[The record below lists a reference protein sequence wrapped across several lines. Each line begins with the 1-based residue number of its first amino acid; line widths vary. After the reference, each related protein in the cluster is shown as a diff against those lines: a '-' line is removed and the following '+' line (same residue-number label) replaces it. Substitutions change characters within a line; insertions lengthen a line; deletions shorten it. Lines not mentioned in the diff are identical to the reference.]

1 MEALI
6 TGILFPVVLVLIA
19 FMILGFVMTRM
30 YRRSTR
36 EVSLVRTGA
45 GGRKVIMD
53 GGVFVVPVL
62 HEITFINM
70 KTTRLEVRRDGV
82 SALITKD
89 RMRVDV
95 GVEFYVTVQG
105 SSEGIARAAQ
115 TLGDRTFNT
124 DALREMVEGKLV
136 DALRSVA
143 AQMSLDELHENRSDF
158 VQQVQQTVAEDLTK
172 NGLELESVSLTA
184 LDQTPMDTLDEDNVF
199 NATGMKN
206 QVERI
211 AESKKRRAE
220 IDAETKVAVLRSVQ
234 EGEIKAYEIER
245 QQEEARVAQAIELET
260 LRSREAIDRA
270 KKTQEAEREAEQARI
285 AREKSVEAAQIE
297 RTKELEIAE
306 QDRQIAIQQK
316 SEEESRAK
324 AAADTARAEAVKAEE
339 QVKTERDVAEAER
352 QKRVTILIAEQEAEE
367 KATGIRVT
375 AAAEKE
381 AAVDRGAALREM
393 AQAEADEKA
402 IAIRVSAAA
411 AKEEAVD
418 RAAALREMA
427 QAQAEEI
434 TIRAEALK
442 KEKLADAE
450 GKREQIAAENT
461 LSEAVIQYR
470 LDIEK
475 YTVLPEI
482 VREMVKPA
490 EKINGITIHKVDGL
504 GAGGGSNGG
513 SGGNGETGLV
523 NQAFDELRAMA
534 FQMPALKSI
543 GESVGVNLDNGING
557 VLGDNFAPSS
567 KPAGTDAKPNGKAA
581 E

>member
-6 TGILFPVVLVLIA
+6 VGVIVPVVLILAA
-19 FMILGFVMTRM
+19 FLVLGFVMTRM
-30 YRRSTR
+30 YNRSTR

-53 GGVFVVPVL
+53 GGVFVIPVM
-62 HEITFINM
+62 HEVTHINM
-70 KTTRLEVRRDGV
+70 KTTRLEVRRDGI

-105 SSEGIARAAQ
+105 SAEGIARAAQ

-143 AQMSLDELHENRSDF
+143 AQMTLDELHENRSDF

-211 AESKKRRAE
+211 AESKKRRAQ
-220 IDAETKVAVLRSVQ
+220 IDAETKVAVLRSEQ
-234 EGEIKAYEIER
+234 EAEIKAYEIER

-260 LRSREAIDRA
+260 LRSREAIDKA
-270 KKTQEAEREAEQARI
+270 QKTQEAEREAEEARI
-285 AREKSVEAAQIE
+285 AREKAVEAAQIN
-297 RTKELEIAE
+297 RTKDLEIAE
-306 QDRQIAIQQK
+306 QERQIAIQQK
-316 SEEESRAK
+316 SEEESHAR

-339 QVKTERDVAEAER
+339 QVKTERQIAEAER

-367 KATGIRVT
+367 GATAIRVT

-381 AAVDRGAALREM
+381 A
-393 AQAEADEKA
+393 
-402 IAIRVSAAA
+402 
-411 AKEEAVD
+411 AVD

-434 TIRAEALK
+434 TIRAEALR

-450 GKREQIAAENT
+450 GTREQIAAENT
-461 LSEAVIQYR
+461 LSEDVINYR
-470 LDIEK
+470 LEEARIDA
-475 YTVLPEI
+475 LPGI
-482 VREMVKPA
+482 VAEMVKPA

-504 GAGGGSNGG
+504 QNGG
-513 SGGNGETGLV
+513 SGQADGKGGSDGLV
-523 NQAFDELRAMA
+523 NQAFDEVRAMA
-534 FQMPALKSI
+534 FQLPALKSI
-543 GESVGVNLDNGING
+543 GNSIGLNLDDGLNGLLGEKFGAEPVGAKDKNE
-557 VLGDNFAPSS
+557 GDNQGLTNGAGSS
-567 KPAGTDAKPNGKAA
+567 VSADEADTGESLA
-581 E
+581 EK

>member
-1 MEALI
+1 METLI
-6 TGILFPVVLVLIA
+6 VGVLIPVLLVFIA
-19 FMILGFVMTRM
+19 LLILGFVMTRM
-30 YRRSTR
+30 YNRSTR

-45 GGRKVIMD
+45 GGRKVVMD
-53 GGVFVVPVL
+53 GGIMVIPVM
-62 HEITFINM
+62 HEVTHINM
-70 KTTRLEVRRDGV
+70 KTTRLEVRRDGT

-143 AQMSLDELHENRSDF
+143 AQMSLDELHENRSAF
-158 VQQVQQTVAEDLTK
+158 VQQVQQAVAEDLTK

-184 LDQTPMDTLDEDNVF
+184 LDQTPMDSLDEDNVF

-220 IDAETKVAVLRSVQ
+220 IDAETKVSVLQSIQ

-245 QQEEARVAQAIELET
+245 QQEEARVAQSIEMET
-260 LRSREAIDRA
+260 LRSREAIDKAR
-270 KKTQEAEREAEQARI
+270 KTQEAEREAEEARI
-285 AREKSVEAAQIE
+285 AREKSVESAQIN
-297 RTKELEIAE
+297 RVKDLEIAE
-306 QDRQIAIQQK
+306 QERQIAIQQK

-324 AAADTARAEAVKAEE
+324 AAADSARAEAVKAEE
-339 QVKTERDVAEAER
+339 LVKTERQVAEAER
-352 QKRVTILIAEQEAEE
+352 TKRVTIIDAEREAEE
-367 KATGIRVT
+367 QATGIRVM

-381 AAVDRGAALREM
+381 AAIDRADALREM
-393 AQAEADEKA
+393 AK
-402 IAIRVSAAA
+402 
-411 AKEEAVD
+411 
-418 RAAALREMA
+418 
-427 QAQAEEI
+427 AQAEEI

-450 GKREQIAAENT
+450 GTLEQIAAENT
-461 LSEAVIQYR
+461 LSSEVIRFR
-470 LDIEK
+470 LDTARI
-475 YTVLPEI
+475 TALPLI
-482 VREMVKPA
+482 VSEMVKPA

-504 GAGGGSNGG
+504 GGG
-513 SGGNGETGLV
+513 SGGAGGSGGTSSGGQPDGLV

-534 FQMPALKSI
+534 FQLPALSAIGKSI
-543 GESVGVNLDNGING
+543 GVNLDDGISGILDADFGADLSQVNADRATKS
-557 VLGDNFAPSS
+557 VPAPVVDQ
-567 KPAGTDAKPNGKAA
+567 AGLSPESADQ
-581 E
+581 